1 MQCLL
6 LLKEKNRDDYIMEQ
20 VTKFI
25 KEADTYY
32 PAAVEGEQ
40 PGEVVAEVVYV
51 AILKINT

>member
-40 PGEVVAEVVYV
+40 PGKVVAEVVYV